1 MTRTEQIN
9 KFAIDKLLELGPA
22 FSENE
27 IQYNNGYMRGCIEG
41 AEWADRHPNLTWE
54 DIRKIC
60 IIAENVHKYYGFWT
74 QSVYE
79 EIFNKFNNPEQW
91 S

>member
-1 MTRTEQIN
+1 MTRREEII
-9 KFAIDKLLELGPA
+9 KEAAKEHFAHGWEGSLIDA
-22 FSENE
+22 FT
-27 IQYNNGYMRGCIEG
+27 QG
-41 AEWADRHPNLTWE
+41 ALWADEHPNLTWE

-60 IIAENVHKYYGFWT
+60 LIAENVHKYYGFWT

-79 EIFNKFNNPEQW
+79 EIFNKFIRDEL